1 MKLYVIRHAKAEEQS
16 VWSKKNT
23 TDDTRPLVEK
33 GQKDA
38 RMMGEW
44 LMSNDIA
51 IEKIYASPLTRAQ
64 QTASLIADQLGID
77 KITTLELLRPE
88 KSFSEFTQWISKQPE
103 SSRLAVVGHEPHLSG
118 LISYLMGANGTV
130 VLMRKGAVAELEA
143 EGINTGWKFKLNWL
157 VNPKIL

>member
-1 MKLYVIRHAKAEEQS
+1 VIRHAKAEEQS

-51 IEKIYASPLTRAQ
+51 IEKNLCKS
-64 QTASLIADQLGID
+64 AD
-77 KITTLELLRPE
+77 TCSTN
-88 KSFSEFTQWISKQPE
+88 SEFNCRSIGNRQNYD
-103 SSRLAVVGHEPHLSG
+103 L
-118 LISYLMGANGTV
+118 GALKAG
-130 VLMRKGAVAELEA
+130 
-143 EGINTGWKFKLNWL
+143 
-157 VNPKIL
+157 KILF